1 MSTPQTPAGPK
12 GGWTGR
18 PAGIPAGV
26 PPPSVPLSFLAA
38 AAAGLAACG
47 VAVVL
52 ARSAATVDPTDDVVV
67 GAAHFAMLATLSM
80 GVLGA
85 IHQFAPVIT
94 QRPLRSVRLSRATFL
109 AWLAGSWLL
118 PIGFMSR
125 HEVVVELGGA
135 FAAAAVVLLV
145 VNVTAPLRARGKGAP
160 TVGLRLA
167 VIGFVVTASYGVL
180 YVIDRR
186 GAWFV
191 LNGHVVLAHACVGLL
206 AWLGLTYLSVS
217 EKLWPMF
224 MLSHVPGRHVSG
236 WIAIWSVFAGVAL
249 LSPGLLFG
257 VYALAIAGAA
267 VVVTGLG
274 AHLWSLATYIHHRR
288 RPVDLHVVF
297 VVSSASW
304 LVVATGLGVTSAVL
318 VHLGQH
324 RGVAWTAATV
334 VALAGWLLVAL
345 VGHAHKIV
353 PFIAW
358 SALRGRGIAKKANG
372 TQLMFADLFNH
383 RWAMVD
389 YVFVNVSVAA
399 LALGF
404 ILGDRL
410 AIALGGVLLVA
421 TAVTSACNLAWRP
434 TRLLL
439 AGPGPIDQSPSPI
452 TVPAALRERASRAT
466 PSA

>member
-1 MSTPQTPAGPK
+1 MTEPPVDSK
-12 GGWTGR
+12 GAWTGR

-38 AAAGLAACG
+38 AAAGLVACG
-47 VAVVL
+47 VAFVL
-52 ARSAATVDPTDDVVV
+52 ARSVATLDPTDDRVV

-85 IHQFAPVIT
+85 IHQFTPVIT

-109 AWLAGSWLL
+109 SWLAGSWLL

-125 HEVVVELGGA
+125 HEIVVEIGGA
-135 FAAAAVVLLV
+135 CAAVAVTLFV
-145 VNVTAPLRARGKGAP
+145 INVAAPLRARGKGAP

-167 VIGFVVTASYGVL
+167 VIGFVVTACYGVV

-186 GAWFV
+186 GSWFV
-191 LNGHVVLAHACVGLL
+191 LNGHVVLAHASVGLL

-224 MLSHVPGRHVSG
+224 MLSHVPGRRRSG
-236 WIAIWSVFAGVAL
+236 WIAIWSVFVGVAL
-249 LSPGLLFG
+249 LSPGLLLAIP
-257 VYALAIAGAA
+257 ALAVAGAA
-267 VVVTGLG
+267 IVAVGLG

-288 RPVDLHVVF
+288 RPIDLHVVF
-297 VVSSASW
+297 VVTSALW
-304 LVVATGLGVTSAVL
+304 LVTAAALGVTSAIL
-318 VHLGQH
+318 VHLGEH
-324 RGVAWTAATV
+324 RDVAWTAATV
-334 VALAGWLLVAL
+334 VALGGWLLVAL

-358 SALRGRGIAKKANG
+358 SALRGRGVAKKADG

-383 RWAMVD
+383 RWATID
-389 YVFVNVSVAA
+389 YALVNASVLA

-404 ILGDRL
+404 VL
-410 AIALGGVLLVA
+410 ASPNALALGGVLLVA
-421 TAVTSACNLAWRP
+421 TALTTAGNLAWRP

-439 AGPGPIDQSPSPI
+439 APPTRGDQGPTAI
-452 TVPAALRERASRAT
+452 TAPTAIRARAPHT
-466 PSA
+466 R